1 MQTVL
6 ITGANSGIGKSLA
19 ILLAKRQVKVLLAC
33 RSFTKT
39 MPVIDEMMLVGKI
52 EPEWVELDLSSFTSI
67 KNCAQTVIGK
77 GVTLTCL
84 VNNAGLAGKKGLTQN
99 GFELAFG
106 VNYLGHFLLTNL
118 LLPTLKK
125 TKNARIIN
133 VSSKVHHR
141 TKKIEFERLR
151 NKTRTLTGIE
161 EYAVSKL
168 ANILFTAE
176 LHNKFFEKGISS
188 FSVHPGLV
196 DTEIWRGLPFFL
208 KPILSLKGLLS
219 PDQGAQAIM
228 NCIFDV
234 ESKESGAYFSK
245 SKKCDPSPL
254 AKKSSLQK
262 KLWDKSE
269 AWIESY
275 KT

>member
-33 RSFTKT
+33 RSYTKT
-39 MPVIDEMMLVGKI
+39 RPVIDEMMLVGKVK
-52 EPEWVELDLSSFTSI
+52 PEWIELDLSSFTSI

-77 GVTLTCL
+77 GINLTCL
-84 VNNAGLAGKKGLTQN
+84 VNNAGLAGTKGLTQN

-118 LLPTLKK
+118 LVNTLQKAQ
-125 TKNARIIN
+125 NARIIN
-133 VSSKVHHR
+133 ISSKVHHR
-141 TKKIEFERLR
+141 AKKIDFDRMR
-151 NKTRTLTGIE
+151 NRTSTLTGIE
-161 EYAVSKL
+161 EYAASKL

-196 DTEIWRGLPFFL
+196 DTQIWRSLPFFL

-228 NCIFDV
+228 HCIFDV
-234 ESKESGAYFSK
+234 DSKESGAYFSK

-254 AKKSSLQK
+254 AKKISLQK
-262 KLWDKSE
+262 KLWDKSD